1 MSLNPNATPAHSAKE
16 YVRHEIAIVRYDGE
30 ARPCPNKPERLM
42 RFAIAK
48 DKQGR
53 ERKLIVFGS
62 AEAFA
67 SCSDTHIVAFHEK
80 GASPEECSLVPKSLA
95 EVHISVSDFV

>member
-1 MSLNPNATPAHSAKE
+1 MLNPNATPAPSAKKDYE
-16 YVRHEIAIVRYDGE
+16 RHDIPIIRYDGD

-53 ERKLIVFGS
+53 ERKLVVFGS
-62 AEAFA
+62 AEDFA

-80 GASPEECSLVPKSLA
+80 GRPDDSGLAPKSTA
-95 EVHISVSDFV
+95 EARVSASDFV